1 MKLLNLKNCFQL
13 SIRQMVFM
21 TKLMAV
27 AILVMGYINGG
38 FLLIMITPIGLAF
51 EDFFFENVMGFAD
64 AVGLFCRDTFNLSN
78 FVRSWCLKNDQEALL
93 F

>member
-27 AILVMGYINGG
+27 AILVMGYINAG

-51 EDFFFENVMGFAD
+51 KDFSFENVMGFAD
-64 AVGLFCRDTFNLSN
+64 AVGFFCRDTFNLSN
-78 FVRSWCLKNDQEALL
+78 FVRSWCLKNDREALL